1 MAEKEKYMIKIEGK
15 LIEVSPDVYYAYFR
29 MERQER
35 GQEEKKQRN
44 AVVSYD
50 ALDTEETIGA
60 EAIPDLIVPS
70 LEHQI
75 ISQEIHDTLH
85 QAVDAL
91 PRAERELIKS
101 IYFEGMTESDYAKA
115 SGMSQTGVSYRR
127 RKILSKLKLL
137 LDIMGSFC

>member
-1 MAEKEKYMIKIEGK
+1 MADKEQYIIRIQGD
-15 LIEVSPDVYYAYFR
+15 LIEVTPDVYYAYFR

-35 GQEEKKQRN
+35 GQEEKKKRN

-50 ALDTEETIGA
+50 ALDTEKTTGA
-60 EAIPDLIVPS
+60 EAMPDLIIPS
-70 LEHQI
+70 LEQQI
-75 ISQEIHDTLH
+75 MNQEIHDALH
-85 QAVDAL
+85 RAVDAL
-91 PRAERELIKS
+91 PKAERELIKA
-101 IYFEGMTESDYAKA
+101 IYFDGKSEADYAKA

>member
-1 MAEKEKYMIKIEGK
+1 MADKEKYIIKVEGK
-15 LIEVSPDVYYAYFR
+15 LVEVSPDIYYAYFR

-44 AVVSYD
+44 AVGSYD
-50 ALDTEETIGA
+50 ALDTEETTGA
-60 EAIPDLIVPS
+60 EAMPDLIVPS

-75 ISQEIHDTLH
+75 ISREIRDTLH
-85 QAVDAL
+85 QVVEAL
-91 PRAERELIKS
+91 PKAERELIKA
-101 IYFEGMTESDYAKA
+101 IYFDGKSEADYAKA